1 MTVGVLALRRA
12 RWPLAAVAALIVA
25 LFLLGFPL
33 RTYVEQRG
41 ALSAARET
49 AARLADQNAALRSE
63 AARLQSPAEIGQ
75 LARERY
81 GLVHPG
87 QEEYAILPAPVSTG
101 SRAGHPAAHKPA
113 VTVTAPPQAVPPASS
128 GGLWSRFVRQLE
140 FWR

>member
-1 MTVGVLALRRA
+1 VV
-12 RWPLAAVAALIVA
+12 VA

-33 RTYVEQRG
+33 RTYVEQRA
-41 ALSAARET
+41 ALSGARQT

-63 AARLQSPAEIGQ
+63 AARLQTPAEIGQ

-87 QEEYAILPAPVSTG
+87 QEEYAILPAPVTAG
-101 SRAGHPAAHKPA
+101 SRAGHTAAPGSS
-113 VTVTAPPQAVPPASS
+113 VTFGATQSGGASPGGSSAGGSSAGGSAAPASS

-140 FWR
+140 FWS